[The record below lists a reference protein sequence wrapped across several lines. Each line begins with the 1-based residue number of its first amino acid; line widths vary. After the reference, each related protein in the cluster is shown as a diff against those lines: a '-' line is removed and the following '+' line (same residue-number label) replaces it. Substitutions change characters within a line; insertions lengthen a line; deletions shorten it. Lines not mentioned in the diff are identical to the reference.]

1 MRRQLNSLS
10 DRLLGSLAPKATARA
25 ACPPPFYQ
33 YRCYRNGGLSGVY
46 QRRYCIYI
54 GGCLVSCGAWQTIGY
69 CV

>member
-1 MRRQLNSLS
+1 MRRLNALS
-10 DRLLGSLAPKATARA
+10 DRLLNRLVPKAAASA

-33 YRCYRNGGLSGVY
+33 YRCLRNGGLTGLY

-54 GGCLVSCGAWQTIGY
+54 GGCLVSCGSWVTIGI

>member
-1 MRRQLNSLS
+1 MRRLTN
-10 DRLLGSLAPKATARA
+10 RLISAVLPGTTARA

-33 YRCYRNGGLSGVY
+33 YRCYRNGGVTGLY

-54 GGCLVSCGAWQTIGY
+54 GGCLVSCGAWQTTGI